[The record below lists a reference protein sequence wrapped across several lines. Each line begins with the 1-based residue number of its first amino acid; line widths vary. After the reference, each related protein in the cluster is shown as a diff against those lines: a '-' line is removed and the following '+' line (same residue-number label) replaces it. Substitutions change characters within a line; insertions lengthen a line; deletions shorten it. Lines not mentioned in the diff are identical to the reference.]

1 MNIRAKIIN
10 MPKCNKL
17 GGKIMNTKV
26 EKIENNVV
34 KVEVSVPV
42 EKFQEA
48 LKKAYQKNVKKF
60 NIPGFRK
67 GKAPMHIIEQY
78 YGEGVFFE
86 DAVEFVIDET
96 YPQAVKES
104 GISPVDYPKVDVVQ
118 IGKDTEFIYTAEV
131 VVKPEV
137 KLGEYKGLEVK
148 KVEYPVTDE
157 EVNAEL
163 EAMREKNARI
173 ISKEDGA
180 VENGDIAVIDFEG
193 FIDGVAFEGG
203 KGENY
208 DLTIGSASFIPG
220 FEEQLIGVK
229 AGEEKDVNVSFPE
242 DYHAEELK
250 GKPALFKVTVKEI
263 KYKELPEL
271 DDEFAKDVSE
281 FDTID
286 EMKADSRK
294 KLEESSSL
302 RAKNEYEEEVIKKAV
317 EGSEV
322 EIPEAMIERE
332 IDYMVKDLDYRL
344 RYQGLTI
351 DKYVELMG
359 ITMDKI
365 REDFKEVAST
375 RVKTNLTL
383 EAIAKAEN
391 MTASEEEIDAKAD
404 EMAKRYGMED
414 TAKVKETIL
423 KNQKEIIEEEIVNNK
438 VIEFLV
444 KSSKEVA

>member
-1 MNIRAKIIN
+1 
-10 MPKCNKL
+10 
-17 GGKIMNTKV
+17 MNTKV

-42 EKFQEA
+42 EKFQGA
-48 LKKAYQKNVKKF
+48 LKKAYQKNAKKF

-86 DAVEFVIDET
+86 DAVEFVINET

-104 GISPVDYPKVDVVQ
+104 GISPVDYPKVDIVQ

-131 VVKPEV
+131 IVKPEV

-148 KVEYPVTDE
+148 KVEYTVTDE

-163 EAMREKNARI
+163 ETMREKNARI

-220 FEEQLIGVK
+220 FEEQLIGIK

-286 EMKADSRK
+286 EMKADLRK

-317 EGSEV
+317 EVSEV

>member
-1 MNIRAKIIN
+1 
-10 MPKCNKL
+10 
-17 GGKIMNTKV
+17 MNTKV

-48 LKKAYQKNVKKF
+48 LKKAYQKNAKKF

-67 GKAPMHIIEQY
+67 GKAPMHMIEQY

-104 GISPVDYPKVDVVQ
+104 GISPVDYPKVDIVQ

-229 AGEEKDVNVSFPE
+229 AGEEKNVNVSFPE

-423 KNQKEIIEEEIVNNK
+423 KNQKEIIEDEIVNNK

>member
-1 MNIRAKIIN
+1 
-10 MPKCNKL
+10 
-17 GGKIMNTKV
+17 MNTKV

-34 KVEVSVPV
+34 KVEVNVPV

-104 GISPVDYPKVDVVQ
+104 GISPVDYPKVDIVQ

-173 ISKEDGA
+173 ISKEDGT

-250 GKPALFKVTVKEI
+250 GKPTLFKVTVKEI

-271 DDEFAKDVSE
+271 DDELAKDVSE
-281 FDTID
+281 FDTLD
-286 EMKADSRK
+286 EMKADLRK

-317 EGSEV
+317 EVSEV

>member
-1 MNIRAKIIN
+1 
-10 MPKCNKL
+10 
-17 GGKIMNTKV
+17 MNTKV

-42 EKFQEA
+42 EKFQGA
-48 LKKAYQKNVKKF
+48 LKKAYQKNAKKF

-104 GISPVDYPKVDVVQ
+104 GISPVDYPKVDIVQ

-131 VVKPEV
+131 IVKPEV

-148 KVEYPVTDE
+148 KVEYTVTDE

-163 EAMREKNARI
+163 ETMREKNARI

-220 FEEQLIGVK
+220 FEEQLIGIK

-286 EMKADSRK
+286 EMKADLRK

-317 EGSEV
+317 EVSEV

-383 EAIAKAEN
+383 EAIAKVEN
-391 MTASEEEIDAKAD
+391 MIASEEEIDAKAD

>member
-1 MNIRAKIIN
+1 
-10 MPKCNKL
+10 
-17 GGKIMNTKV
+17 MNTKV

-48 LKKAYQKNVKKF
+48 LKKAYQKNAKKF

-86 DAVEFVIDET
+86 DAVEFIIDET

-104 GISPVDYPKVDVVQ
+104 GISPVDYPKVDIVQ

-163 EAMREKNARI
+163 ETMREKNARI

-286 EMKADSRK
+286 EMKADSRR

>member
-1 MNIRAKIIN
+1 
-10 MPKCNKL
+10 
-17 GGKIMNTKV
+17 MNTKV

-48 LKKAYQKNVKKF
+48 LKKAYQKNAKKF

-67 GKAPMHIIEQY
+67 GKAPMHMIEQY

-104 GISPVDYPKVDVVQ
+104 GISPVDYPKVDIVQ

-148 KVEYPVTDE
+148 KAEYPVTDE

-173 ISKEDGA
+173 ISKEDGT

>member
-1 MNIRAKIIN
+1 
-10 MPKCNKL
+10 
-17 GGKIMNTKV
+17 MNTKV
-26 EKIENNVV
+26 EKIETNVV
-34 KVEVSVPV
+34 KVEVSVAA

-67 GKAPMHIIEQY
+67 GKAPMHIVEQY
-78 YGEGVFFE
+78 YGEGVFYE
-86 DAVEFVIDET
+86 DAVEFLVDET
-96 YPQAVKES
+96 YPQAVEES
-104 GISPVDYPKVDVVQ
+104 GISPVDYPKIDVVQ
-118 IGKDTEFIYTAEV
+118 IGKNTEFIYTAEV

-137 KLGEYKGLEVK
+137 KLGEYKGLEAK
-148 KVEYPVTDE
+148 KIEYPVTDE
-157 EVNAEL
+157 DINAEL
-163 EAMREKNARI
+163 DAMKEKNARI
-173 ISKEDGA
+173 ISKEDGT

-193 FIDGVAFEGG
+193 FIDGTAFEGG
-203 KGENY
+203 KGENH
-208 DLTIGSASFIPG
+208 DLTIGSGSFIPG
-220 FEEQLIGVK
+220 FEEQLIGLK
-229 AGEEKDVNVSFPE
+229 AGEEKDVNVNFPE
-242 DYHAEELK
+242 DYQAEELK
-250 GKPALFKVTVKEI
+250 GKPAVFKVAVKEI

-286 EMKADSRK
+286 EMKADLRK
-294 KLEESSSL
+294 KLEEKNSD
-302 RAKNEYEEEVIKKAV
+302 RAKNEYEEEVITKAV
-317 EGSEV
+317 EASEI

-351 DKYVELMG
+351 EKYIELMG

-365 REDFKEVAST
+365 REDFKEVASK

-391 MTASEEEIDAKAD
+391 MSASDEEIDAKAD

-423 KNQKEIIEEEIVNNK
+423 KNQKEIIAEEIVNNK
-438 VIEFLV
+438 VIDFLV